1 MTESKAIRLTVGEL
15 FQQRR
20 RYTIPIYQR
29 NYAWG
34 REQIEQLMTDVI
46 DAAQDPSVNQYFLG
60 NLIVARRTP
69 SSDDFEKYEV
79 IDGQQ
84 RLTTLFI
91 LTRYLLA
98 EAPEV
103 FTPQSVGTE
112 QLHYQSRPRAT
123 QSLLNLHNRA
133 ATGTSSTLVSDDLSE
148 DSIVSALRVIQS
160 FNWKENGG
168 STSENPL
175 KRRDVADFLLNS
187 VHVVQVTVPQQTDLN
202 RYFEIMNTRGVQLNA
217 VDIVKARLM
226 SFLPDEER
234 NSFAKI
240 WNACADSDY
249 YIQMSLTRG
258 DTDARSKLFGPTWG
272 WLEASNFNEVH
283 RILEKGTQSEQGFTV
298 RSDELTLD
306 AALAFY
312 GSNFRSQ
319 EDGSEDGSLRFD
331 SFVNFQGLLLQT
343 LALLSEH
350 DPLEA
355 SLDDKQLITR
365 FEKYVYSGSLSPTE
379 RVRAFGYALLRTKF
393 LLDNYVLKREYTAHT
408 GDEGDWSL
416 LRLRS
421 RKDSRNNLQPTY
433 KSSYSPLEE
442 DLINIRIRLLQS
454 ALRITYTAPRT
465 MHWVTAALAYLFQA
479 TRSDDIDGQELLDV
493 LEDYARRRVEKAYDP
508 RKRQFLEEGEGFGV
522 ERIVFTYLD
531 YLLVCQDQRTDFK
544 FMFRNSIE
552 HFAPQKPSA
561 DQSTP
566 YDFDVDDFG
575 NLALLTVSANSHFTN
590 QTPTVKSSVR
600 TADTDFQRIREQS
613 PKLEKMAALTNSGK
627 GWTRKQVQQH
637 RDEMLDLLSSDLL
650 KNT

>member
-1 MTESKAIRLTVGEL
+1 MTESKAVRLTVGEL
-15 FQQRR
+15 FQQGE

-60 NLIVARRTP
+60 NLIVAHSA
-69 SSDDFEKYEV
+69 SSSENFEEYEV

-123 QSLLNLHNRA
+123 QSLLYLNNRA
-133 ATGTSSTLVSDDLSE
+133 TAGTSSALVSNDLNE
-148 DSIVSALRVIQS
+148 NNIASALRVIQS

-175 KRRDVADFLLNS
+175 RYREVADFLLNS
-187 VHVVQVTVPQQTDLN
+187 VHVVRVTVPQQTDLN

-240 WNACADSDY
+240 WDACADSDY

-258 DTDARSKLFGPTWG
+258 NTDARSKLFGPTWG
-272 WLEASNFNEVH
+272 WLEASDFNEVH
-283 RILEKGTQSEQGFTV
+283 RVLDKGTQPKQGFAT

-312 GSNFRSQ
+312 DSRSHAQ
-319 EDGSEDGSLRFD
+319 EETTEEGSLRFD
-331 SFVNFQGLLLQT
+331 SFVTFQGLLLQT